1 MNFQVWFSFFTASI
15 PVIFP
20 IFPAEIHHMADK
32 KLFLLD
38 GHALVYR
45 AHYAFISRPLINS
58 KGQNVSAVN
67 GFTRSLWDV
76 LKNQEPTHIAV
87 SFDLPGP
94 TFRHK
99 MYEPYKANRDA
110 QPEDITLALPWIKK
124 VIEGFKIPVVTCEG
138 YEADDVIG
146 TLAKQ
151 AEKEGFE
158 VYMMTPDK
166 DYAQLVSK
174 NIFMYKPARG
184 GGEVEV
190 LGEKEVCEKW
200 GISRVDQ
207 VIDVLGLQ
215 GDASDNIP
223 GIPGIGAKT
232 AVKLLALYDSMEGIL
247 ENTDQLKGKQKE
259 KVIAFADQGR
269 LSKELATIDVN
280 VPIKFDADVYVLEE
294 PDKAALEEIFKEME
308 FKSLARNILGSSVL
322 PDANAPAKT
331 GVKAPG
337 KRATSSQGSLF
348 AGAPSAPTPSSSEP
362 RIPAHSSAE
371 FHIENTK
378 HSYQL
383 VDTAAGRKKLIDKL
397 LKQKSYAFD
406 TETTG
411 IDANKAELVGLV
423 FSYKKHEAFYIP
435 IPEDY
440 DEAKSVAQEFKEI
453 LEHPTIEKIGQNI
466 KYDMLMMKWYGIEIC
481 GPFFDT
487 MIAHYL
493 IEPDQRH
500 KLDYL
505 SEAYLKYKMV
515 PIEDLIGK
523 KGKNQLTM
531 RDVPQEKVVEYAGE
545 DADITLQVK
554 DHLLPKL
561 KEIETIKLYE
571 ELEAPLIKVLT
582 DIEFEGVR
590 INADFLNKYS
600 KDLEKLILA
609 QEKNVYEMAGSP
621 FNISSPKQVGEIL
634 FDRMK
639 IPYRWRKTA
648 TGQYSTDVTKLTE
661 LSVNNPIVKEI
672 LEYRKLTKLKST
684 YVDALP
690 RMVNEKTGRVHSN
703 FNQARA
709 ATGRLSSE
717 NPNLQNIP
725 IKNEAGREIRKAFE
739 PRSKDYILLAADYS
753 QIELRLIAEISGDK
767 AMLEAFQ
774 KGHDIHQATAAG
786 VYGKKLEEV
795 TPDERRNAKT
805 VNFSIIY
812 GAGATNLSRQLG
824 IKRKEAGDLIKS
836 YFAQY
841 QGLKNYM
848 DETIEF
854 AREHGYVTTLMGR
867 RRYLRDINSRSGLE
881 RSNAERIAINTP
893 IQGTAADMIKVAMIK
908 IHKILS
914 DGNFKTKMIMQ
925 VHDELVFDVH
935 VDELEKVKPIIEENM
950 KNALPNLKVPI
961 LVGMDTGKNWLEAH

>member
-1 MNFQVWFSFFTASI
+1 M
-15 PVIFP
+15 
-20 IFPAEIHHMADK
+20 AEK

-76 LKNQEPTHIAV
+76 LKNQEPSHIAV
-87 SFDLPGP
+87 SFDLKGP

-110 QPEDITLALPWIKK
+110 QPEDITLALPFIKI
-124 VIEGFKIPVVTCEG
+124 VIEGFNIPVVTCEG

-166 DYAQLVSK
+166 DYAQLVSDK
-174 NIFMYKPARG
+174 VFMYKPGRK
-184 GGEVEV
+184 GGEVEI

-200 GISRVDQ
+200 QIKRVDQ
-207 VIDVLGLQ
+207 VIDILGMQ

-223 GIPGIGAKT
+223 GLPGIGAKT
-232 AVKLLALYDSMEGIL
+232 AVKLLDQFDSLEGVL
-247 ENTDQLKGKQKE
+247 ENTDKLKGKQKE
-259 KVIAFADQGR
+259 KIIEFAEQGR
-269 LSKELATIDVN
+269 LSKLLATIDINAPV
-280 VPIKFDADVYVLEE
+280 KFDADKYKVEEMNKEVLAEV
-294 PDKAALEEIFKEME
+294 FKEVE
-308 FKSLARNILGSSVL
+308 FRTLAKNILGDSAL
-322 PDANAPAKT
+322 AAPAGSKENNSAQS
-331 GVKAPG
+331 GAG
-337 KRATSSQGSLF
+337 AGQQGSLF
-348 AGAPSAPTPSSSEP
+348 GGTTSSAKKDTSQPV
-362 RIPAHSSAE
+362 IPVHSNAE
-371 FHIENTK
+371 FHIENVE
-378 HSYQL
+378 HDYRL
-383 VDTAAGRKKLIDKL
+383 VNTPAERKKLITAL
-397 LKQKSYAFD
+397 SKQKIISFD

-411 IDANKAELVGLV
+411 IDANEAELVGLA
-423 FSYKKHEAFYIP
+423 FSFEKHKAFYVP
-435 IPEDY
+435 VPEDFE
-440 DEAKSVAQEFKEI
+440 EAKSIAVEFKSI
-453 LEHPTIEKIGQNI
+453 LENPKIEKVGQNI
-466 KYDMLMMKWYGIEIC
+466 KYDMLMMKWYGVEIA
-481 GPFFDT
+481 GPLFDT

-505 SEAYLKYKMV
+505 TEAYLKYKMV
-515 PIEDLIGK
+515 PIVDLIGK
-523 KGKNQLTM
+523 KGPNQLSM
-531 RDVPQEKVVEYAGE
+531 RTVELEKAKEYAGE
-545 DADITLQVK
+545 DADLTLQVK
-554 DHLLPKL
+554 QVLLPKL

-571 ELEAPLIKVLT
+571 EIEAPLIKVLT
-582 DIEFEGVR
+582 DVEFEGVR
-590 INADFLNKYS
+590 INPDFLNNYS
-600 KDLEKLILA
+600 KDLAILIEA
-609 QEKNVYEMAGSP
+609 QEKKVYEMAGSP

-634 FDRMK
+634 FERME

-648 TGQYSTDVTKLTE
+648 TGQYSTDVVKLNE
-661 LSVNNPIVKEI
+661 LAVNNPIVKNI

-690 RMVNEKTGRVHSN
+690 KMVNSKTGRVHSN

-753 QIELRLIAEISGDK
+753 QIELRLIAEISKDE
-767 AMLEAFQ
+767 AMLHAFAN
-774 KGHDIHQATAAG
+774 GHDIHQATAAG

-824 IKRKEAGDLIKS
+824 LKRTEASELIKS

-848 DETIEF
+848 DDTVEF
-854 AREHGYVTTLMGR
+854 ARENGYVTTLLGR

-893 IQGTAADMIKVAMIK
+893 IQGTAADMIKIAMIN
-908 IHKILS
+908 IHKVLKE
-914 DGNFKTKMIMQ
+914 GNFKSKMILQ
-925 VHDELVFDVH
+925 VHDELVFDIH
-935 VDELEKVKPIIEENM
+935 KDELEKLKPIIEEKM
-950 KNALPNLKVPI
+950 KNAIPDLKVPI
-961 LVGMDTGKNWLEAH
+961 LVGMGTGQNWLEAH